1 MKKHNFYAGPAIL
14 PEIVLKEAA
23 QSIIN
28 FNNSELSLLE
38 ISHRSKGFEAV
49 MDESESLVK
58 ELLGIGEEYAVLFLT
73 GGASSQFFM
82 IPMNILKDGEKAAY
96 INTGVWASGA
106 IKDVGCTIGAHLSLD
121 VRGSPV
127 LPSIAGISI
136 IIHLDPSKFRTI
148 LRLPL

>member
-73 GGASSQFFM
+73 GCHGSKGLSAFAVPESFDETRNYEITFWAKNDTNKTQTA
-82 IPMNILKDGEKAAY
+82 IYQNPKGCILFLKF
-96 INTGVWASGA
+96 VPSGC
-106 IKDVGCTIGAHLSLD
+106 KYFLLM
-121 VRGSPV
+121 
-127 LPSIAGISI
+127 L
-136 IIHLDPSKFRTI
+136 
-148 LRLPL
+148 